1 MASDISGEKVFP
13 ASSKQ
18 KERRGRFSTRGR
30 QFPLWRGIFKCFEEA
45 FFVAASALL
54 TLRAVLM
61 CSYMFISI
69 TFPKQGGEGGKLGRR
84 RAHSGGKGGVGWIKW
99 GKLLCALLFE
109 ECE

>member
-99 GKLLCALLFE
+99 GKLCALLFGGG
-109 ECE
+109 CE

>member
-69 TFPKQGGEGGKLGRR
+69 TFPKQGGEGEKLGADELIAEERGEWGGLNGENYVR
-84 RAHSGGKGGVGWIKW
+84 CCSGGM
-99 GKLLCALLFE
+99 
-109 ECE
+109 